1 MYFKIFLLF
10 LIALLLAGP
19 LYASWPSSKVST
31 IALLR
36 LTGDDKKSHKK
47 SKKHHQDAFAQVI
60 GAYVLPETSL
70 PCHCVIVT
78 AMTFD

>member
-36 LTGDDKKSHKK
+36 LTGGDKKSHKK
-47 SKKHHQDAFAQVI
+47 SKKHLQDAIAQVI
-60 GAYVLPETSL
+60 GGDAL
-70 PCHCVIVT
+70 HCKKPHCLVIVSL
-78 AMTFD
+78 

>member
-1 MYFKIFLLF
+1 MDFKIFALF

-19 LYASWPSSKVST
+19 LYASWSPSKVST

-47 SKKHHQDAFAQVI
+47 
-60 GAYVLPETSL
+60 
-70 PCHCVIVT
+70 
-78 AMTFD
+78 

>member
-36 LTGDDKKSHKK
+36 LTGGDKKSHKK
-47 SKKHHQDAFAQVI
+47 SKKHHQDAIEVI
-60 GAYVLPETSL
+60 GGDALETSL